1 MATTITAA
9 GDIVVGTGS
18 GTYDNL
24 PIGTTAQILTADT
37 TVSPYKVKWA
47 TPAVSTPTFTGVAL
61 FINGT
66 STSITQN
73 TQLTFAFP
81 AGSEDYDTNAFHDN
95 TTNNARITI
104 PTGYGGKYLITSQI
118 MSPDNW
124 NGYGYGYLY
133 KNGAGMNA
141 IGLYNDS
148 RFGSLVVTDGV
159 NALIGSTT
167 ISLAAADYLELRFQ
181 SAITTGAHSMYVRW
195 TATWL
200 GA

>member
-1 MATTITAA
+1 M
-9 GDIVVGTGS
+9 
-18 GTYDNL
+18 
-24 PIGTTAQILTADT
+24 
-37 TVSPYKVKWA
+37 
-47 TPAVSTPTFTGVAL
+47 
-61 FINGT
+61 NGT

-81 AGSEDYDTNAFHDN
+81 SGSEDYDTNAFHDN

-104 PTGYGGKYLITSQI
+104 PTGYGGKYLITSQTI
-118 MSPDNW
+118 SPDNW
-124 NGYGYGYLY
+124 NGYAYTYLY
-133 KNGAGMNA
+133 KNGSALNGT
-141 IGLYNDS
+141 GLYNDG

-181 SAITTGAHSMYVRW
+181 SAITTGAHSMYIRW